1 MSLGMWLLDKGLKR
15 LIQRGPLT
23 VIDADGRSW
32 QYGTTDPQFRP
43 VTVRFTDRKVAR
55 QIARDPAVGAAEA
68 FMDERMVLEEG
79 EILDLV
85 KIIRGNRRWED
96 RSGPGRF
103 LRKGSKLARPFAH
116 LNWKRQ
122 AKRNVAHH
130 YDIGND
136 FYRLWMEADMQYS
149 CGYFT
154 DPGNSLERAQLD
166 KKTHLAAKLDLKP
179 GQRVLDIGCG
189 WGGLALYLNRV
200 ADVDVLGVT
209 LSTEQV
215 ELARQR
221 AAAAGVADRVRFE
234 LMDYRDVTGTFDR
247 IVSVGMFEHV
257 GPPFY
262 RPFFRK
268 CRDLLAE
275 DGVMVLHTM
284 GRMGRPGTT
293 DPFIQ
298 KYIWPGG
305 YIPSLSE
312 IVSASE
318 PAKLIMADCEA
329 LRLHY
334 PPTVLH
340 WYERFKAVKDDVVRM
355 YDERFYRLWLFYL
368 AAGMSMFSDG
378 GMTVY
383 QLQYLRRRDAVPIAR
398 DYLHE
403 NEKRLRAA
411 AA

>member
-1 MSLGMWLLDKGLKR
+1 MWLLNKALKR
-15 LIQRGPLT
+15 LIRRGQLT
-23 VIDADGRSW
+23 VIDHKGKNWR
-32 QYGTTDPQFRP
+32 YGAPDDELAP
-43 VTVRFTDRKVAR
+43 VTVRFTDAKVPR

-68 FMDERMVLEEG
+68 FMDERLVIEQG

-85 KIIRGNRRWED
+85 LMIRRNRKWED
-96 RSGPGRF
+96 RSRPNDF
-103 LRKGSKLARPFAH
+103 LRKGSRLARPIAH
-116 LNWKRQ
+116 LNWKR
-122 AKRNVAHH
+122 RSRHNVAHH

-136 FYRLWMEADMQYS
+136 FYRLWLEEDMQYS

-154 DPGNSLERAQLD
+154 DPGNSLEQAQLD
-166 KKTHLAAKLDLKP
+166 KKTHIAAKMELRP
-179 GQRVLDIGCG
+179 GQRVLDLGCG

-200 ADVDVLGVT
+200 AGVEVLGVT
-209 LSTEQV
+209 LSTEQLEV
-215 ELARQR
+215 ARER
-221 AAAAGVADRVRFE
+221 AAAAGVSDKVKFE

-257 GPPFY
+257 GPPFF
-262 RPFFRK
+262 RAFFRK
-268 CRDLLAE
+268 CRDLLAD
-275 DGVMVLHTM
+275 DGVMLLHTM

-318 PAKLIMADCEA
+318 PARLIMADCEA

-334 PPTVLH
+334 PPTIVH
-340 WYERFKAVKDDVVRM
+340 WYERFKTRHDEVVRM

-368 AAGMSMFSDG
+368 AAGLSMFSDG
-378 GMTVY
+378 GMVVY

-398 DYLHE
+398 DYLQQAE
-403 NEKRLRAA
+403 NRLRIAA
-411 AA
+411 A

>member
-1 MSLGMWLLDKGLKR
+1 MWLLDKALKR
-15 LIQRGPLT
+15 LVRRGQLT
-23 VIDADGRSW
+23 VIGHDGKIWR
-32 QYGTTDPQFRP
+32 YGAPDPEFHP
-43 VTVRFTDRKVAR
+43 VTVRFHDRKVAR
-55 QIARDPAVGAAEA
+55 KIASDPALGAAEA
-68 FMDERMVLEEG
+68 FMDGRMVIEEG
-79 EILDLV
+79 EILHLV
-85 KIIRGNRRWED
+85 KIIRGNLRWED
-96 RSGPGRF
+96 RSGPGKF
-103 LRKGSKLARPFAH
+103 LRKGSRLMRPIAH

-122 AKRNVAHH
+122 SKRNVAHH

-154 DPGNSLERAQLD
+154 DPGNSLEQAQLD
-166 KKTHLAAKLDLKP
+166 KKAHVASKMNLKP

-209 LSTEQV
+209 LSTEQLERARERAV
-215 ELARQR
+215 E
-221 AAAAGVADRVRFE
+221 AGVSDRVKFE
-234 LMDYRDVTGTFDR
+234 LMDYRDLDGRFDR

-262 RPFFRK
+262 RAFFRK
-268 CRDLLAE
+268 CRDLLAD
-275 DGVMVLHTM
+275 DGLMLLHTM

-305 YIPSLSE
+305 YIPALSE

-318 PAKLIMADCEA
+318 QSRLIMADCEA

-340 WYERFKAVKDDVVRM
+340 WYERFKAQKDKVVEM

-368 AAGMSMFSDG
+368 AAGLSMFSDG

-383 QLQYLRRRDAVPIAR
+383 QLQYLRRREAAPTTRNYMLEEEAR
-398 DYLHE
+398 LQAS
-403 NEKRLRAA
+403 AA
-411 AA
+411 

>member
-1 MSLGMWLLDKGLKR
+1 MWLLDRGLKR
-15 LIQRGPLT
+15 LIQRGQLT
-23 VIDADGRSW
+23 VIGHDSRTW
-32 QYGTTDPQFRP
+32 RYGTPDAECRP
-43 VTVRFTDRKVAR
+43 VTVRFTDAGTAR
-55 QIARDPAVGAAEA
+55 RIARDPALGAAEA
-68 FMDERMVLEEG
+68 FMDGRLIVEEG

-85 KIIRGNRRWED
+85 MAIRRNRRWEN
-96 RSGPGRF
+96 RKGAGGF
-103 LRKGSKLARPFAH
+103 LRKGSRLARPLAH
-116 LNWKRQ
+116 LNWRRQ
-122 AKRNVAHH
+122 AQRNVAHH

-136 FYRLWMEADMQYS
+136 FYRLWLEGDLQYS
-149 CGYFT
+149 CGYFA
-154 DPGNSLERAQLD
+154 DPANSLEQAQLD
-166 KKTHLAAKLDLKP
+166 KKSHLAAKLDLKP

-209 LSTEQV
+209 LSTEQ
-215 ELARQR
+215 LAEARRR
-221 AAAAGVADRVRFE
+221 AAEAGVADRVKFE
-234 LMDYRDVTGTFDR
+234 LMDYRDVTGPFDR

-262 RPFFRK
+262 RAFFRK
-268 CRDLLAE
+268 CRDLLAD

-293 DPFIQ
+293 DRFIQ

-312 IVSASE
+312 ILSASE
-318 PAKLIMADCEA
+318 PARIVMADCEA

-334 PPTVLH
+334 PPTILH
-340 WYERFKAVKDDVVRM
+340 WYERFKAQKDEVVRM

-368 AAGMSMFSDG
+368 AAGLSMFSDG
-378 GMTVY
+378 AMVVY

-398 DYLHE
+398 DYLRRAE
-403 NEKRLRAA
+403 ARLRVAPA
-411 AA
+411 